1 MPGRPPPSIRGQ
13 TLNTSFQKQQLQH
26 QNGVTIEVLTGP
38 PPLRRGGFLKDDS
51 DTSSSSSCSSSSGGA
66 GLQPLLKAGRATGTL
81 NLSCRQLKGVPT
93 EVYAPSLAEDEK
105 FWECRGLTKLDLSHN
120 EIEALP
126 PDLAL
131 LGATLRVLLLRH
143 EPPVLPPS
151 LPPLPGKPPHS
162 RPVRQ
167 QDQGARPELTLHL
180 SNNLLRSFPPSLGTL
195 QKLTTLTAT
204 GNALEVVS
212 PSLLA
217 LPSLRLLD
225 LRKNKIT
232 ETPPG
237 RPLDLSLLPSLVLLD
252 LRENK
257 LKFTPVLHR
266 HSQLSQL
273 YLGNSR
279 LASLPPALAPA
290 LAPSLTE
297 LDVQGNLLEELPLE
311 IGMCIHLKL
320 LDARNNSLRETPFV
334 LGNMES
340 LTRGP
345 GIVVQDRAM
354 RVSCTGAAVM

>member
-131 LGATLRVLLLRH
+131 LGATLRVLLLRQNLLSS
-143 EPPVLPPS
+143 LPPS
-151 LPPLPGKPPHS
+151 LPSLENLLTLDLSGNRIKELDPSSFAFPLLKDLSLSNNRISSLPPS
-162 RPVRQ
+162 LGPSLPSLQ
-167 QDQGARPELTLHL
+167 TLHL

-217 LPSLRLLD
+217 LPSL
-225 LRKNKIT
+225 
-232 ETPPG
+232 
-237 RPLDLSLLPSLVLLD
+237 
-252 LRENK
+252 
-257 LKFTPVLHR
+257 
-266 HSQLSQL
+266 
-273 YLGNSR
+273 
-279 LASLPPALAPA
+279 
-290 LAPSLTE
+290 
-297 LDVQGNLLEELPLE
+297 
-311 IGMCIHLKL
+311 
-320 LDARNNSLRETPFV
+320 
-334 LGNMES
+334 
-340 LTRGP
+340 
-345 GIVVQDRAM
+345 
-354 RVSCTGAAVM
+354 